1 VIKAILFDCFGVV
14 LSVYSDRNQPMID
27 FIHSLRPQYKLA
39 LVSNVNRRESLDIRF
54 NEGEL
59 DQLFDVVVASGEVGV
74 EKPDAQIYQL
84 ATDWLGVL
92 PEECLFVDDIPEFC
106 AAAEQLGMQ
115 SVRCIDTELCIA
127 AIKQKL
133 GGLHASES

>member
-39 LVSNVNRRESLDIRF
+39 LVSNVNRRES
-54 NEGEL
+54 
-59 DQLFDVVVASGEVGV
+59 LFDVVVASGEVGV